1 MAKVA
6 LIDLVNVPAFEEVA
20 DLFHRTTGMT
30 FSFPDREGNIL
41 FYPHRGRC
49 AFCQLIQSVPGGR
62 ERCRISDKQ
71 AAEIALRDGRPMSY
85 TCHAGLIDVVVPVV
99 VGEER
104 IGAFYSGQSLLSPP
118 TPIGFRD
125 VLTRVADLGLDEKA
139 LWDAY
144 RAVTQVDSYK
154 LEVALELLSIMS
166 SHLVQGQME
175 LRRERELARAAEHRA
190 RLEKNLREME
200 LRLSQAQFNPH
211 FLFNSLN
218 LILGE
223 ALNEDAS
230 RTAHLVEE
238 LSVLLSGAVTAVGSK
253 VDLNDEIA
261 SARGY
266 VEMFRARFGKSIH
279 FRADLPRKL
288 TRVQVP
294 ALILQPLVENAL
306 VHGFP
311 KCSGSFAITVSARMA
326 EDLIEVTVADNGP
339 GASERGLAALSR
351 SINSRRHKS
360 KLTGLVGLSQ
370 RLRYYYPDLKSLRIE
385 RPAEGFAVTISIPSP
400 ASATGVRGQLW
411 G

>member
-6 LIDLVNVPAFEEVA
+6 LIDLINIPAFEEVA

-30 FSFPDREGNIL
+30 FSFPDREGNIV
-41 FYPHRGRC
+41 FYPHRGRS
-49 AFCQLIQSVPGGR
+49 AFCQLIQSVPGGL
-62 ERCRISDKQ
+62 ERCQASDKR

-104 IGAFYSGQSLLSPP
+104 IGSFYSGQSLLSPP

-125 VLTRVADLGLDEKA
+125 VLSRVADLGLDEKD
-139 LWDAY
+139 LWNAY
-144 RAVTQVDSYK
+144 KSVPQVDSYK

-175 LRRERELARAAEHRA
+175 LRREREMARAAEHRA
-190 RLEKNLREME
+190 RLERNLREME

-223 ALNEDAS
+223 ALNENAS

-238 LSVLLSGAVTAVGSK
+238 LSVLLSGAVTRVGSK
-253 VDLNDEIA
+253 VDLADEIA
-261 SARGY
+261 SAEGY
-266 VEMFRARFGKSIH
+266 VGMFKARFGKSIE
-279 FRADLPRKL
+279 FRAHLPRKL
-288 TRVQVP
+288 SRAQVP

-311 KCSGSFAITVSARMA
+311 RCSGPFAIAVSVGPKGDLIEITVS
-326 EDLIEVTVADNGP
+326 DNGP
-339 GASERGLAALSR
+339 GTPERRLAALTR
-351 SINSRRHKS
+351 SVHSRRHKS

-370 RLRYYYPDLKSLRIE
+370 RLRYYYPDIPSLRIE
-385 RPAEGFAVTISIPSP
+385 HPAEGFAVTICIP
-400 ASATGVRGQLW
+400 ASRTAAGNPPGHE
-411 G
+411 